1 MDKIKMNKALFTDVK
16 RILGALEGLP
26 YWEVRV
32 VLLKALEVIE
42 RQCFLDVSNFTE
54 SKEVEDIG

>member
-1 MDKIKMNKALFTDVK
+1 MDKIKMNKALFDDVK
-16 RILGALEGLP
+16 RLLQTIDGLP
-26 YWEVRV
+26 YWEARV